1 MSKTIEPKICG
12 DCVNM
17 RPEDGYCGR
26 QTAYV
31 NYFDEAPGACFV
43 SRTEVEEFI
52 SSAPKP
58 NKLKKDK
65 KEVKLQPDG
74 RPKFR
79 GRHGYDLP
87 ADQKYCAR
95 CGRVLPR
102 TAFGSCK
109 AKYDGLASWCKEC
122 SNAAARESHVK
133 KKAEFER
140 LKAAESAV
148 SAVSA
153 KPAAAEKTEKPA
165 PSVQKVVEYVPAPL
179 SQWGDESLVEELRR
193 RGWKVTCTKE
203 I

>member
-1 MSKTIEPKICG
+1 MVDKNTCG
-12 DCVNM
+12 KCVNM
-17 RPEDGYCGR
+17 RGEDGYCGR
-26 QTAYV
+26 KSAYV
-31 NYFDEAPGACFV
+31 HVFDEAPEACFV
-43 SRTEVEEFI
+43 SRTEVEETI
-52 SSAPKP
+52 ASAPKP

-74 RPKFR
+74 RPLFR

-87 ADQKYCAR
+87 EDKKYCAR

-140 LKAAESAV
+140 LKSAA
-148 SAVSA
+148 SA
-153 KPAAAEKTEKPA
+153 KPAESATPPPAEVTKG
-165 PSVQKVVEYVPAPL
+165 QKDKFVTL
-179 SQWGDESLVEELRR
+179 SQFPSDALVEELRH
-193 RGWKVTCTKE
+193 RGYTVRCTKTE
-203 I
+203 EL